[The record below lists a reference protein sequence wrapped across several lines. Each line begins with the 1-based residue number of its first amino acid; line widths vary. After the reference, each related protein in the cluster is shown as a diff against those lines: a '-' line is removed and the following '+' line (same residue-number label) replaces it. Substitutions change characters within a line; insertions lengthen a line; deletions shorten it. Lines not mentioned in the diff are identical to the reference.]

1 MFCFQTLAKDIDN
14 EKAFKLQASSS
25 FREGEVD
32 DTQKSPPDSREAALD
47 ARLES
52 KVDSMV
58 QNVQESIRKAEKEE
72 LTSELKIID
81 LNRDG
86 KIDLAELR
94 YAATV
99 C

>member
-1 MFCFQTLAKDIDN
+1 M
-14 EKAFKLQASSS
+14 
-25 FREGEVD
+25 
-32 DTQKSPPDSREAALD
+32 D

-99 C
+99 G